1 MLVVMNC
8 EMCEHYIE
16 ACHLVVL
23 HDARGSFPER
33 RGCCKQHVKE
43 VKPYDSCDLWQN
55 RCVGGTVQTAT
66 SYPDG
71 WEESK

>member
-1 MLVVMNC
+1 MMQEVV
-8 EMCEHYIE
+8 
-16 ACHLVVL
+16 
-23 HDARGSFPER
+23 FPER

-71 WEESK
+71 WESTK